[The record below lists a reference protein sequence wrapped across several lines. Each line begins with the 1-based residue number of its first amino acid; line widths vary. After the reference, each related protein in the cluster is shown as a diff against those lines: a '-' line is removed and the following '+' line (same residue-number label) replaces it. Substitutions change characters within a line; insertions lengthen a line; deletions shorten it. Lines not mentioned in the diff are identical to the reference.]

1 MSSLLYLFILL
12 SLVNLFIILFQFQF
26 GDGTFNKGVMMNA
39 GFIEAL
45 KDDDYNCFVFHDV
58 DMIPEDDRNL
68 YSCSI
73 FPKHMSVAVDK
84 FDYQ

>member
-1 MSSLLYLFILL
+1 MSSLVYLFFFF
-12 SLVNLFIILFQFQF
+12 LVNLFIILFPFQF

-73 FPKHMSVAVDK
+73 LPKHMSVAVDK

>member
-1 MSSLLYLFILL
+1 
-12 SLVNLFIILFQFQF
+12 
-26 GDGTFNKGVMMNA
+26 MMNA